1 MANARAEN
9 WRVLRAMRCKWA
21 VCRTSRQ
28 ASQRGTRVRGPTH
41 SKIRTVLQSR
51 DFKLAYKKIK
61 SRASATEYIRLIPV
75 KQMKQVHF
83 LGPRVLQ

>member
-1 MANARAEN
+1 MCCARCDANGRSAEPAAKQVN
-9 WRVLRAMRCKWA
+9 V
-21 VCRTSRQ
+21 
-28 ASQRGTRVRGPTH
+28 GRVRGPTH

-51 DFKLAYKKIK
+51 DFKLTYKKIR